1 MISGTAP
8 LQGLPSAHQGLT
20 LARVQ
25 TPNGSILAAC
35 SVMPWLGAR
44 TCWPGDPSAALA
56 VWFPHTLT
64 DHLRQI
70 NEARRTAEPV
80 VWGGD
85 FNQGLT
91 GPEQV
96 GSGPLPGTR
105 PRKSGMADNN
115 RWCRAHAW
123 SGQRRQRELFGAV
136 RARAGPLAGHMLD
149 MQPSPSRQ

>member
-1 MISGTAP
+1 MAP

-35 SVMPWLGAR
+35 SVMPWRGAR

-56 VWFPHTLT
+56 IWFPHTLT

-70 NEARRTAEPV
+70 DEARRAAEPV

-105 PRKSGMADNN
+105 PRKSGMADNKPVVS
-115 RWCRAHAW
+115 RTCVVRTASPAGAVWGGPGTRGSPGRAHA
-123 SGQRRQRELFGAV
+123 
-136 RARAGPLAGHMLD
+136 
-149 MQPSPSRQ
+149 